1 MAIVAPPL
9 GANQVDTLRAVAN
22 TKDIRAPSKQ
32 LTANSNAG
40 RGLLR
45 ASKNHFELWSPE
57 GNLSVVTS
65 PVKKPHGLDPSDVLA
80 TKLGKSRF
88 PAKKNGEECFEDFC
102 FRLSPR
108 YSAYS

>member
-1 MAIVAPPL
+1 MARPE
-9 GANQVDTLRAVAN
+9 R
-22 TKDIRAPSKQ
+22 SE
-32 LTANSNAG
+32 G

-45 ASKNHFELWSPE
+45 ASKTHFELWSPE

-65 PVKKPHGLDPSDVLA
+65 PVKKPRGLDPSDVLA